1 MNRVCILGRLCKDP
15 LIKETGGGSKV
26 AEFTLA
32 IDREMSKSAKENAKQ
47 TADFIRCTAWGVKS
61 DLMEKYVH
69 KGDKLAIC
77 GKIQSNSYD
86 DNDGK
91 KIYTTFV
98 NVDSLDF
105 CGGNGGEKKESGTED
120 FKDFSPLDALCEK
133 DLPF

>member
-1 MNRVCILGRLCKDP
+1 MNRVCILGRLCKEP
-15 LIKETGGGSKV
+15 IIKETGGGSKV

-47 TADFIRCTAWGVKS
+47 TTDFIRCTAWSVKA
-61 DLMEKYVH
+61 DLIEKYVH
-69 KGDKLAIC
+69 KGDKLALC
-77 GKIQSNSYD
+77 GKIQSSSYE

-91 KIYTTFV
+91 KVYSTFV

-105 CGGNGGEKKESGTED
+105 CGGSGKKETGSEGFENFSQLED
-120 FKDFSPLDALCEK
+120 LCEK

>member
-1 MNRVCILGRLCKDP
+1 VNRVCILGRLCKDP
-15 LIKETGGGSKV
+15 LVKETGGGSKV

-47 TADFIRCTAWGVKS
+47 TADFIRCTAWGVKA
-61 DLMEKYVH
+61 DLIEKYVH
-69 KGDKLAIC
+69 KGDKLALC
-77 GKIQSNSYD
+77 GKIQSSSYE

-98 NVDSLDF
+98 NVDSVDF
-105 CGGNGGEKKESGTED
+105 CGDSGGGKKESGSEGFENFSQLED
-120 FKDFSPLDALCEK
+120 LCEK